1 MTELAVNLNKTINAS
16 IEKVFNAWLDAET
29 LSRFMKPLPGMPDV
43 RAEID
48 GRVGGR
54 FRIYMQVDDREIL
67 HHGEY
72 LEINPYTKL
81 VFTWVSPF
89 STGGSTVS
97 ICFKA
102 LGDNRTRI
110 DLRHVKF
117 KGEEERVS
125 HELGWSNVLKAL
137 SDMTVIPDVQRAS

>member
-1 MTELAVNLNKTINAS
+1 MTELAVYLNKTINAS
-16 IEKVFNAWLDAET
+16 IDKVFNAWLNAET

-43 RAEID
+43 RAEVD

-54 FRIYMQVDDREIL
+54 FTIYMQVDDREIL
-67 HHGEY
+67 HYGEF
-72 LEINPYTKL
+72 LEVNPYTKL

-89 STGGSTVS
+89 STDGSTVS
-97 ICFKA
+97 ICFEA
-102 LGDNRTRI
+102 LGDDRTRI

-137 SDMTVIPDVQRAS
+137 STMTVIPEVQRAS